1 MREENVRASDIYDA
15 SIERKQKQKAPFKK
29 KRAGVELTKDEIRE
43 IKAGRKKLRRELRE
57 LGIKSRKDFELTAS
71 SLGLYFDKRKGAGF
85 LAWLLHGKWLW
96 LLLGGLITLLTAF
109 FVMSL
114 VTQMRGHFTINMTG
128 DLFRE
133 GFSVCDSV
141 DFENPSAFLYSVPLE
156 GAMCISMVDIP
167 EDVGEVDGY
176 YQDQNFFAYTFYIRN
191 EGQSIV
197 DYDWDVEII
206 SESKNLS
213 RATWVMV
220 FEDEKMTFHAE
231 AKEDGSIEALPAF
244 DDNTRGYLKMP
255 MGDFAKYP
263 DEQYERVE
271 ANTPIPH
278 YRAVPISF
286 VDEETVA
293 VGRQVAVKPNDVHKY
308 TVVIWLEGDDPD
320 CTNDLIGGHIGLE
333 MNFRLIKVH
342 DVEE

>member
-1 MREENVRASDIYDA
+1 
-15 SIERKQKQKAPFKK
+15 
-29 KRAGVELTKDEIRE
+29 
-43 IKAGRKKLRRELRE
+43 
-57 LGIKSRKDFELTAS
+57 
-71 SLGLYFDKRKGAGF
+71 
-85 LAWLLHGKWLW
+85 
-96 LLLGGLITLLTAF
+96 
-109 FVMSL
+109 
-114 VTQMRGHFTINMTG
+114 
-128 DLFRE
+128 
-133 GFSVCDSV
+133 V

-286 VDEETVA
+286 VDEETIA